1 MPEPFLERVKPEA
14 MPDDLR
20 SAWSASMALRGDAT
34 FFEVFANHPDL
45 YRWYAQGFYGEVFR
59 KGLVEQRFKEL
70 LRLRLSTL
78 HGCRFCNQGNREDA
92 RAAGLSDAEINAL
105 DDIDNPVLSAADRA
119 VLALGEHL
127 CLLNKETGRLPPGIH
142 EALGQHFND
151 AQIIELG
158 FVGSV
163 LVGMARFLFAFDL
176 VEKED
181 SCPFHPTA

>member
-92 RAAGLSDAEINAL
+92 RAAGLSVAGASGL
-105 DDIDNPVLSAADRA
+105 RPAPCRRAPVVRLTSTPAP
-119 VLALGEHL
+119 LPM
-127 CLLNKETGRLPPGIH
+127 LLPAP
-142 EALGQHFND
+142 
-151 AQIIELG
+151 
-158 FVGSV
+158 S
-163 LVGMARFLFAFDL
+163 
-176 VEKED
+176 
-181 SCPFHPTA
+181 